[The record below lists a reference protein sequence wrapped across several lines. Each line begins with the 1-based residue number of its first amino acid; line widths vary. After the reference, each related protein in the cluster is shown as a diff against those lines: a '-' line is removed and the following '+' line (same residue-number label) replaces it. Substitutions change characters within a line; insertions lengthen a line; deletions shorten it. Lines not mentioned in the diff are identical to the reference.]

1 MDATEKTLSV
11 LDALDG
17 ARSEE
22 HEEPALSGLTHMR
35 TRGTVDG
42 WSDQ

>member
-17 ARSEE
+17 ARSRLG
-22 HEEPALSGLTHMR
+22 EPAHFPAVG
-35 TRGTVDG
+35 VV
-42 WSDQ
+42 